1 MTGTPTTADSA
12 RVCRDA
18 EAWRL
23 FLRLFRRDRLDL
35 EPPTRRYPM
44 WLILD
49 RETGAIIARD
59 RDLVQAMQKVC
70 DQEREAG

>member
-1 MTGTPTTADSA
+1 VTDTLTIDELDE
-12 RVCRDA
+12 VCRDA

-59 RDLVQAMQKVC
+59 KDLVQAMQKVC